1 MSSRTTCLLPFGR
14 GLHSVPGP
22 SSAVPSPERASHRL
36 LSPSQPQQHL
46 PQEAYPA
53 CANSLGATTLGFQA
67 SPTCISQVSLALPFT
82 FSCALKPNLIGF
94 SQSPFTAKMKCDL
107 CSAKRQLVERTP
119 SLLAN
124 PLAALVE
131 AEALRRTGRP
141 LCQMVAEAS
150 QSPGLPAARSLPS
163 QL

>member
-1 MSSRTTCLLPFGR
+1 MDRGTLWAACIGSEELEVTTDATASLSITSPR
-14 GLHSVPGP
+14 KPTWPVPAAWEP
-22 SSAVPSPERASHRL
+22 RPWVSKPPL
-36 LSPSQPQQHL
+36 
-46 PQEAYPA
+46 
-53 CANSLGATTLGFQA
+53 
-67 SPTCISQVSLALPFT
+67 TCISQVSLALPFT
-82 FSCALKPNLIGF
+82 FSWALKPNLIGF
-94 SQSPFTAKMKCDL
+94 SQSPFTAKMKCDF

-131 AEALRRTGRP
+131 SEAPRSMGRP